1 MLGRT
6 DIPVAKGMTEP
17 MSRDVP
23 KEPFTHGTDGQ
34 AENFLPDPVTPLCKK
49 HGLYALTP
57 PGLDRRCFRGTGGLS
72 LYCGSKK

>member
-49 HGLYALTP
+49 HA
-57 PGLDRRCFRGTGGLS
+57 CFCKYSCDSGYKTEHIWD
-72 LYCGSKK
+72 Y

>member
-17 MSRDVP
+17 MSRGVP

-49 HGLYALTP
+49 HADYEKFLKMLMELVLA
-57 PGLDRRCFRGTGGLS
+57 
-72 LYCGSKK
+72 